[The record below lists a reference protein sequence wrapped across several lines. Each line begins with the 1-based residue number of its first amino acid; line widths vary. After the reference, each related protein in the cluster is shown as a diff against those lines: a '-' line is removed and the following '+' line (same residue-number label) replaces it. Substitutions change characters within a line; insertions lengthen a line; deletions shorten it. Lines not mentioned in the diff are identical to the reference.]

1 MNTTPTPPVTAPK
14 RPPALVAEFAP
25 PSPANGAASA
35 GAHLSV
41 RDSEALVRLVETAPA
56 VLRRSQFFVWSQG
69 PLSALLPHQVLV
81 CGAYSRAQRR
91 LSFTAFQSVVLPA
104 PALQALTDSEG
115 SLLEAA
121 AAAWVRGG
129 ARAMALDA
137 ERLPASAQGAA
148 GSVTQ
153 VLGKAPW
160 LLHGVARPQRPNELE
175 SFFLLLGMPT
185 AAARAPESLLHLE
198 RLMPYLH
205 ATWRNV
211 EINEILSRP
220 RNAEVALMA
229 ESLPPVATPNQPLT
243 DRERQIL
250 RCAREGQSNQEIGLS
265 LGISALT
272 VKNHIQKILRKL
284 NASNRA
290 HAVAMAMSRGLL

>member
-1 MNTTPTPPVTAPK
+1 MNTTPTPADMAIQPLPPFVEDDGAPSG
-14 RPPALVAEFAP
+14 L
-25 PSPANGAASA
+25 
-35 GAHLSV
+35 HLSV
-41 RDSEALVRLVETAPA
+41 RDSEALVRLVETAPG

-91 LSFTAFQSVVLPA
+91 LCFTAFQSVVLPA
-104 PALQALTDSEG
+104 PALQALTDNEG
-115 SLLEAA
+115 SLLEAVS
-121 AAAWVRGG
+121 AAWVRAG
-129 ARAMALDA
+129 ARALALDPD
-137 ERLPASAQGAA
+137 RLPVAAQGAA
-148 GSVTQ
+148 ASVTQ
-153 VLGKAPW
+153 VLGKTPW

-175 SFFLLLGMPT
+175 SLFLLLGAPP
-185 AAARAPESLLHLE
+185 AAARASESLLHLE
-198 RLMPYLH
+198 RLIPYLH

-211 EINEILSRP
+211 ETNEILSRRGSP
-220 RNAEVALMA
+220 EAV
-229 ESLPPVATPNQPLT
+229 SLPESTAEAPAISQPLT
-243 DRERQIL
+243 ERERQIL
-250 RCAREGQSNQEIGLS
+250 RCAREGQSNQEIGLN